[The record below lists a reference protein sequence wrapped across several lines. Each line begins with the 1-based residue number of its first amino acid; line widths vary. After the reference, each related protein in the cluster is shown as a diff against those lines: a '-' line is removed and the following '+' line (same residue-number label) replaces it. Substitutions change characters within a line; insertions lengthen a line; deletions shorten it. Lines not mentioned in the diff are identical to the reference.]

1 MECRR
6 QTIVALKC
14 PDNIRMV
21 RISIRVTSVEECK
34 DDL

>member
-6 QTIVALKC
+6 QTILALQC

-21 RISIRVTSVEECK
+21 TSVEECE